1 MTRRRLLQLPGACTL
16 LRRALASPSGEAQ
29 NLSYPLQAIEGAIT
43 PADLFFVR
51 DHFLEPELPLDAWR
65 LKIEGRVAHPLE
77 LSLADLLESPAKKLE
92 AFLECAGNTAGGS
105 AVSNAIWEGAPLAYL
120 LRQAG
125 VEPAATMALIEGA
138 DSGRLMPDSPSL
150 PYSQLVPLAKCMQPE
165 SLIAL
170 KLNDR
175 FLPRRN
181 GFPARALF
189 PGWYAMDSVKWLQ
202 RITVLRPE
210 DSTSGFEASG
220 MNKVY
225 NRIVET
231 APGNR
236 AVTRLSTVLIRSAI
250 AWPPDNWKL
259 PAGRHVIRGF
269 AWTGA
274 GLVRGVEFSSDGGA
288 AWAPARLEL
297 VPKPFRWVRWS
308 FSWRA
313 SPGEHVLMSR
323 ASDDSGHSQPLKRQ
337 PGRKDGYELN
347 FCAPVRCS
355 VL

>member
-1 MTRRRLLQLPGACTL
+1 MRE
-16 LRRALASPSGEAQ
+16 ALAAPTHEPQ
-29 NLSYPLQAIEGAIT
+29 NLSFPLQAIEGAIT
-43 PADLFFVR
+43 PLDLFFVR
-51 DHFLEPELPLDAWR
+51 DHFNEPELSVSAWK
-65 LKIEGRVAHPLE
+65 LKIDGRVARPAE
-77 LSLADLLESPAKKLE
+77 LSLADLLESPTKNLE
-92 AFLECAGNTAGGS
+92 AVLECAGNTAGGS
-105 AVSNAIWEGAPLAYL
+105 AVSNAVWEGVPLAYL

-125 VEPAATMALIEGA
+125 VEPGATMVLLEGA
-138 DSGRLMPDSPSL
+138 DSGRLMQDSPSS
-150 PYSQLVPLAKCMQPE
+150 PYCRLVPIGKCLQPE

-202 RITVLRPE
+202 RITILRSDDPA
-210 DSTSGFEASG
+210 SGLQASG
-220 MNKVY
+220 MNKLY
-225 NRIVET
+225 NQIVET

-236 AVTRLSTVLIRSAI
+236 AVTRLTGILVKSAI

-259 PAGRHVIRGF
+259 PAGGHEIRGF

-274 GLVRGVEFSSDGGA
+274 GLVNEVQFSSDGGA
-288 AWAPARLEL
+288 AWTPAKLEL
-297 VPKPFRWVRWS
+297 APKPFRWVRWS
-308 FSWRA
+308 CLWRA

-323 ASDDSGHSQPLKRQ
+323 ASDDAGNSQLLKRQ
-337 PGRKDGYELN
+337 VGRKDGYELN

-355 VL
+355 VQ

>member
-1 MTRRRLLQLPGACTL
+1 MTRRELLVLPGACPL
-16 LRRALASPSGEAQ
+16 LQQALASSPREPQ
-29 NLSYPLQAIEGAIT
+29 NLSYPLQAIEGAVT
-43 PADLFFVR
+43 PPEMFFVR
-51 DHFLEPELPLDAWR
+51 DHFNEPELSLSAWR
-65 LKIEGRVAHPLE
+65 LKIDGRVAHSVE
-77 LSLADLLESPAKKLE
+77 LSLADLLESPVKKLE
-92 AFLECAGNTAGGS
+92 AVLECAGNAAGGS
-105 AVSNAIWEGAPLAYL
+105 AASNGIWEGVPFGYL

-125 VEPAATMALIEGA
+125 IEPGASTVLLEGA
-138 DSGRLMPDSPSL
+138 DSGRLMQDSPSL
-150 PYSQLVPLAKCMQPE
+150 PYYQMVPLAKCMQQD
-165 SLIAL
+165 SLVAL

-189 PGWYAMDSVKWLQ
+189 PGWYAMDSVKWLR

-210 DSTSGFEASG
+210 DPDPGFETSG

-231 APGNR
+231 APGDR
-236 AVTRLSTVLIRSAI
+236 AITRLTGIQVKSAI

-259 PAGRHVIRGF
+259 PAGQHVIRGF
-269 AWTGA
+269 AWTGS
-274 GLVRGVEFSSDGGA
+274 GMVRSVEFSSDGGG
-288 AWAPARLEL
+288 AWTPAKLEAGA
-297 VPKPFRWVRWS
+297 KPYRWIRWNY
-308 FSWRA
+308 SWRA

-323 ASDDSGHSQPLKRQ
+323 ASDDSGNSQPLKRQ

-355 VL
+355 VQ